1 MQQREMLIPPPPPP
15 LPYGMMDGEDDDDD
29 LEPPPPISN
38 SAIVHSPSHR
48 KIGVFATSR
57 TVPSHTSN
65 IRDKEEYHSS
75 SSSSRQH
82 NYTTTYSTPQ
92 YTYDTTKYQYDK
104 NIKTRR
110 SSVEALEEAL
120 VMYSPSKH
128 RSKNNNNNNN
138 KNSNISPIH
147 ESLTRIKKAL
157 TETSSPILPKTYQSE
172 DNLDDLLS
180 SITRMKFHIK
190 RMRGPGS
197 S

>member
-1 MQQREMLIPPPPPP
+1 MQQREMLIPPPPP

-82 NYTTTYSTPQ
+82 NYTTTNSTPQ

-104 NIKTRR
+104 NIKT
-110 SSVEALEEAL
+110 
-120 VMYSPSKH
+120 H
-128 RSKNNNNNNN
+128 NNNNNNNN
-138 KNSNISPIH
+138 KNNNILPIH